1 MLTYVFENNGVP
13 MYEQL
18 YEYLKDDI
26 TKGILKTDEK
36 LPSKRAFARNNGI
49 STITVQNAY
58 NQLQSE
64 GYIYSLTKKGYYVA
78 NLCSLRKLSADTK
91 LSLDIKL
98 PPSEEECE
106 INFSN
111 NNIKP
116 ENFPFSVWSR
126 LSREVMSQKSREVLI
141 QSPTGGILELRESI
155 AEHLKA
161 FRGMLI
167 DPNQII
173 VGAGTEYLY
182 GLLIQLLGTKRNFCI
197 ENPGYKKLK
206 SIYSQYG
213 ANCVLA
219 DIDRK
224 GVTVQELNRVNAQ
237 IVHISPNH
245 HFPTG
250 ITMPADRRYEILSW
264 ANETSDRY
272 IIEDD
277 YDSEFRLSGKIHP
290 TLFSIDGCEKV
301 IYMNTFSKTLTPTIR
316 ISYMVLPIDLAN
328 RFYQELSFY
337 SCTVSNF
344 EQYTLSLFINRGYF
358 EKHINR
364 MRLYY
369 LRRRREVI
377 ELLYKSSLKDNM
389 ELIENESGL
398 HFLMKLKTDID
409 DETIK
414 RELLKRKIR
423 ISPLSDYYMTGK
435 AIPHHFVINYSSL
448 DIKKLGT
455 VFETLNRV
463 IHLSDFVTQIS
474 SVK

>member
-1 MLTYVFENNGVP
+1 MLTYVFENNDVP

-18 YEYLKDDI
+18 YEYLKNDI
-26 TKGILKTDEK
+26 TKGVLKTDEK

-64 GYIYSLTKKGYYVA
+64 GYIYSLSKKGYYVA
-78 NLCSLRKLSADTK
+78 NLCSIRKLKTDTK
-91 LSLDIKL
+91 ISLDIKL
-98 PPSEEECE
+98 PPAEEDYE
-106 INFSN
+106 INLSN

-126 LSREVMSQKSREVLI
+126 LSREVMSQKSREVLTP
-141 QSPTGGILELRESI
+141 SPTGGIFELREAI

-167 DPNQII
+167 DPNQIV

-182 GLLIQLLGTKRNFCI
+182 GLLIQLLEAERNFCI

-213 ANCVLA
+213 AKCVFA

-224 GVTVQELNRVNAQ
+224 GIAVHELKRVKAQ

-250 ITMPADRRYEILSW
+250 ITMPADRRYEILGW
-264 ANETSDRY
+264 ANETTDRY

-316 ISYMVLPIDLAN
+316 ISYMVLPIELAN
-328 RFYQELSFY
+328 RFYRELSFY

-344 EQYTLSLFINRGYF
+344 EQYTLSLFISRGYF

-369 LRRRREVI
+369 MRRRREVI
-377 ELLYKSSLKDNM
+377 EQLYKSPLNDSM

-398 HFLMKLKTDID
+398 HFLLKLKTDID

-414 RELLKRKIR
+414 RNLLVKKIR
-423 ISPLSDYYMTGK
+423 ISPLSDYYMSGT
-435 AIPHHFVINYSSL
+435 AVSHNFVINYSCL
-448 DIKKLGT
+448 DTKKLGK
-455 VFETLNRV
+455 VFE
-463 IHLSDFVTQIS
+463 QINLLL
-474 SVK
+474 KNQPHNL

>member
-1 MLTYVFENNGVP
+1 MLTYVFENNTVP
-13 MYEQL
+13 MYEQI
-18 YEYLKDDI
+18 YEYLKSDI
-26 TKGILKTDEK
+26 TNGVLKTDEK
-36 LPSKRAFARNNGI
+36 LPSKRTFARNNGI

-64 GYIYSLTKKGYYVA
+64 GYIYSVSKKGYYVA
-78 NLCSLRKLSADTK
+78 NLSGIRKLHADTRI
-91 LSLDIKL
+91 SLDIKL
-98 PPSEEECE
+98 PPVAKACE
-106 INFSN
+106 INLSSN
-111 NNIKP
+111 DIKP
-116 ENFPFSVWSR
+116 ENFPFSVWSK
-126 LSREVMSQKSREVLI
+126 LSREVMSQKSREVLTP
-141 QSPTGGILELRESI
+141 SPTGGIHELREAI

-182 GLLIQLLGTKRNFCI
+182 GLLIQLLGTNRNYCI

-213 ANCVLA
+213 ADCVYA
-219 DIDRK
+219 NIDRK
-224 GVTVQELNRVNAQ
+224 GVTVEELNRVKAQ

-250 ITMPADRRYEILSW
+250 ITMPADRRYEILGW

-316 ISYMVLPIDLAN
+316 ISYMVLPIELAN
-328 RFYQELSFY
+328 RFYRELSFY

-344 EQYTLSLFINRGYF
+344 EQYTLSLFISRGYF

-377 ELLYKSSLKDNM
+377 ELLYKSSLNDRV

-409 DETIK
+409 DEKIK
-414 RELLKRKIR
+414 NELLERKIK
-423 ISPLSDYYMTGK
+423 ISPLSDYYMTDT
-435 AIPHHFVINYSSL
+435 AVPHNFVINYSCL
-448 DIKKLGT
+448 DTKKLSE
-455 VFETLNRV
+455 VFET
-463 IHLSDFVTQIS
+463 IS
-474 SVK
+474 SLL